1 MDKNFY
7 VYILASRKNGTLYTG
22 MTSSL
27 VQRIWQH
34 KEKRIDGFT
43 KKYHINMLVYFEL
56 HQTAESAITRE
67 KQIKKWKRSWK
78 IRLIE
83 EKNPLW
89 KDLYG
94 LISQ

>member
-67 KQIKKWKRSWK
+67 RQIKKWNRNWK

-83 EKNPLW
+83 EKIPLW